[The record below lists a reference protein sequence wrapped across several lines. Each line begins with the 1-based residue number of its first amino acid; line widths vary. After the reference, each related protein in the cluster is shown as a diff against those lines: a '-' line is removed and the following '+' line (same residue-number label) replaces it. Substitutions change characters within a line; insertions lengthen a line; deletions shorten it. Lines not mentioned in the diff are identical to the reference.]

1 VDAYEFFEN
10 PPKGSTLARAPV
22 LLNGFLIANRLPA
35 FDTTK
40 PVESAIQLLNKV
52 CESIPE
58 RMANKEIFSIWLCVC
73 VTADGSW
80 RLWGC

>member
-1 VDAYEFFEN
+1 MDAYEFFEN

-35 FDTTK
+35 FDTAK

-52 CESIPE
+52 YVHIREHTNTS
-58 RMANKEIFSIWLCVC
+58 
-73 VTADGSW
+73 GS
-80 RLWGC
+80 

>member
-35 FDTTK
+35 FDTAK

-52 CESIPE
+52 CEHNSEHTQP
-58 RMANKEIFSIWLCVC
+58 S
-73 VTADGSW
+73 GSW
-80 RLWGC
+80 ITRKLSVYGSVFV